1 MRASKLILMLLLVT
15 GCAVMASTRDPI
27 PLVPKV
33 ELPRFMGDWYVI
45 AYVPTFVDRGGY
57 NQVESYRLA
66 DDGKIA
72 TTFTFRKDSFDG
84 KEKRYT
90 PTGYVREG
98 SNNALWGMQFIWPF
112 KGEYRIAY
120 LEPDYSVTIIARNK
134 RDYVWLMSRK
144 PQMSEDDYKRYRLL
158 IAGMGYDLAKLER
171 VPQRWP

>member
-1 MRASKLILMLLLVT
+1 MLLLVT

>member
-1 MRASKLILMLLLVT
+1 MLLLVT

-72 TTFTFRKDSFDG
+72 TTFTFRKDSLDG